1 MNRSNLPLLNKVA
14 KRAIV
19 IKRKSARNKA
29 AANRVAA
36 ANKAAANK
44 EAVSKAD
51 DKLCRELT
59 KRWEATSA
67 AFFVAVA
74 LPEF

>member
-1 MNRSNLPLLNKVA
+1 MNRSNLPLPGKVA

-36 ANKAAANK
+36 GKAAANK

-51 DKLCRELT
+51 DKLSRELT
-59 KRWEATSA
+59 KRWEVTPA
-67 AFFVAVA
+67 AFFVA
-74 LPEF
+74 PKKF

>member
-1 MNRSNLPLLNKVA
+1 VA

-19 IKRKSARNKA
+19 IKRKSARNMA

-36 ANKAAANK
+36 GANKVAANK

-51 DKLCRELT
+51 DKLSRELT
-59 KRWEATSA
+59 ERWEASPA
-67 AFFVAVA
+67 AFFSS
-74 LPEF
+74 L